1 MPHHQHPAAGIL
13 FVLFLIWMLFPEG
26 ENQTQSLALSDLAAE
41 RLRRYG
47 DALHVLNTTSWGDF
61 APPSGTGTDP
71 DSKPAWLNLT
81 GFREEDGFAWEDLAR
96 FRERGLRLSRHAI
109 PAVAGRQLWDVAQG
123 EAVWANASGTL
134 RGEWIRRPGS
144 VPRGFHSY
152 NLSRSVPSMDWIG
165 DKVEWARNMTGETG
179 RMMLR
184 LEGNKTVTTYQDLA
198 PGSVPLSGG
207 VIRNVKGTATIED
220 TTGSGLNWEM
230 RLWGVHWPRQ
240 GVIVLTTTSE
250 KFDGIL
256 GLPHL
261 TPGADFFRSSQ
272 MLLNQTLSRV
282 VAKKQA
288 SVNVD
293 QNMPWNSDIDN
304 PLYTASPSPH
314 CEFVMYAQV
323 HPPVRQALGSAAP
336 DLQTDPVEDVIRA
349 IESELQNPEGAP
361 IRSVPRLKM
370 SAVIYSPDCA
380 FFLETKG
387 PPDFPPGEADHLV
400 GVKTEVHTHQ
410 VKTWM
415 LIYALVVLAQVW
427 LLKNQM
433 KESFTLSTM
442 GRISFWTISAMA
454 IVDGMTFTA
463 AATWVSSA
471 AATFLPTLALM
482 FASFL
487 SMTIGGSFLAKIHEV
502 QLPESRVRRD
512 PAAGSGRV
520 VRPRTS
526 GPLTGGLTTPGPMTP
541 GLLTPGPFTPTPL
554 TPVSSTPVSPLT
566 QTFSDANSTLPRPL
580 TASRLNSQPVIVPS
594 DQDVDAE
601 IAANAASGA
610 SALPRPLV
618 PSSSNNN
625 ANTPAPPPRQTP
637 TFQAMVGRFILFG
650 LCVSFLAISSSTWY
664 PLARSVFL
672 NLCAFAYLSLW
683 LPQIYRNTA
692 RNCRR
697 AMRWQFVVG
706 QSVLRL
712 LPMAYFWTK
721 DDNFLYARVDRPAFV
736 VLCAWVW
743 VQILV
748 LAAQEVVGPRFGVP
762 PAWTPDAWDYH
773 PVLREDTVEAGGLP
787 IGLVAADDDDGA
799 AALASRRAS
808 HASAGA
814 GEKRGS
820 VGSGVGG
827 VSSGSVRAIDCAI
840 CREVLEVPVL
850 TARDEDG
857 SVASVFARRLYMV
870 TPCRHIF
877 HTTCLEGWMR
887 FRLQCPICREELP
900 PI

>member
-13 FVLFLIWMLFPEG
+13 FVLFLIWMLFPEAD
-26 ENQTQSLALSDLAAE
+26 NQTQSLALSDLAAE
-41 RLRRYG
+41 RLTQYSN
-47 DALHVLNTTSWGDF
+47 ALHVLNTTNWGDF
-61 APPSGTGTDP
+61 APPEATDSDP
-71 DSKPAWLNLT
+71 DTTPRYLNLT

-96 FRERGLRLSRHAI
+96 FRERGLRLSRHAV
-109 PAVAGRQLWDVAQG
+109 PAIAGRQLWDVAQG
-123 EAVWANASGTL
+123 EVVWANASGTL
-134 RGEWIRRPGS
+134 HGEWVRRPGS
-144 VPRGFHSY
+144 VPRGFDSY
-152 NLSRSVPSMDWIG
+152 NLSRSVPSMDWVG
-165 DKVEWARNMTGETG
+165 DRVEWARNMTGETG

-184 LEGNKTVTTYQDLA
+184 LEGNKTVTTYDDLA
-198 PGSVPLSGG
+198 HGSVPLSGG

-240 GVIVLTTTSE
+240 GVVVMATTSE
-250 KFDGIL
+250 KFEGIF

-261 TPGADFFRSSQ
+261 TPGGDFFRSSQ
-272 MLLNQTLSRV
+272 MLLNQTLNRV
-282 VAKKQA
+282 VTKKHA
-288 SVNVD
+288 NVNLD

-304 PLYTASPSPH
+304 PLYTATPSPH
-314 CEFVMYAQV
+314 CEFVMYA
-323 HPPVRQALGSAAP
+323 
-336 DLQTDPVEDVIRA
+336 QTDPVEDVIRA

-387 PPDFPPGEADHLV
+387 PPDFPLGEADHLV
-400 GVKTEVHTHQ
+400 GMKTEVHTHQ

-415 LIYALVVLAQVW
+415 LIYALVVLAQVR

-433 KESFTLSTM
+433 QESFTPSTM
-442 GRISFWTISAMA
+442 GRVSFWTISAMA

-502 QLPESRVRRD
+502 QLPESRGRRD
-512 PAAGSGRV
+512 PGTGSGRDAS
-520 VRPRTS
+520 PPSSSST
-526 GPLTGGLTTPGPMTP
+526 PGLVTPGP
-541 GLLTPGPFTPTPL
+541 LTPGPL
-554 TPVSSTPVSPLT
+554 TP
-566 QTFSDANSTLPRPL
+566 PL
-580 TASRLNSQPVIVPS
+580 TASRSNSQPVIVPS
-594 DQDVDAE
+594 DQDIDAE
-601 IAANAASGA
+601 IASNAASGA
-610 SALPRPLV
+610 SAVPRPPV
-618 PSSSNNN
+618 SSSSSSSNNN
-625 ANTPAPPPRQTP
+625 PPAPRQSP
-637 TFQAMVGRFILFG
+637 TFQAMVGRFILFS

-664 PLARSVFL
+664 PRARSAFL
-672 NLCAFAYLSLW
+672 NLCTFAYLSLW

-697 AMRWQFVVG
+697 ALRWQFVVG

-712 LPMAYFWTK
+712 LPVAYFWAK
-721 DDNFLYARVDRPAFV
+721 DDNFLYARTDRPAFV

-743 VQILV
+743 VQVLV

-762 PAWTPDAWDYH
+762 PGWTPDAWDYH

-787 IGLVAADDDDGA
+787 IGLVAAADDDGA
-799 AALASRRAS
+799 GSRLASRRTS
-808 HASAGA
+808 HASAA
-814 GEKRGS
+814 SGEKRGS
-820 VGSGVGG
+820 VGSGVGIG
-827 VSSGSVRAIDCAI
+827 GASGASGSVRAIDCAI

-850 TARDEDG
+850 TARDEDA